1 MIKDIYKTA
10 ETFHNDFYDFLKA
23 VSTQPKKLMITGE
36 LINLYVASGYDKN
49 SGLYEFI
56 EKIQETISLD
66 HSVIL
71 DVRIKIAS
79 IKFYRISLEEFLI
92 EEISSKEFLIYKE
105 TVAKPDTLNSTL
117 NLNFKPFY
125 DKSPAVRDIKYI
137 GSGVEYLNRFLSSQ
151 MFTNEEKWKKNL
163 FDFIRLHNFN
173 GEQLILNDRI
183 KDTKHLNNQINAALA
198 KLGNHPANTPYES
211 IKHILQELGFE
222 KGLGKDAGTITHNL
236 NLLDQ
241 LLNSPD
247 HNALAEFISSIP
259 MILNIAIIS
268 PHGFFGQEGV
278 LGLPDTGGQVVYI
291 LDQVKALEKQLIDSL
306 KKAGLNLLP
315 KIIVLTRLIPNAR
328 GTTCNQRLEKIY
340 GAKNSL
346 ILRVPFREYNK
357 RVTDEWISRFEIW
370 PYLEDFAED
379 SYTALLA
386 EFKKRP
392 DLIIGNYSD
401 GNLVAYLLARKFK
414 VTQCGIAHALE
425 KSKYLYSAL
434 YWYDLEKYYHFSM
447 QFTADLLA
455 INSADFLITSSF
467 QEIAGTEKSIGQYES
482 YMHFTMPGLYR
493 VENGVNPFHVK
504 FNIVSP
510 GVNEKIYFPY
520 TKTKWRLKETKRR
533 IENLFFSNSEDP
545 DVIGWLDNPEKTP
558 IFTMSRLDR
567 IKNISFLV
575 RCFGESEEL
584 QQTSNLIVVAGK
596 IDETMTDDYEE
607 KEQIRLMHELITK
620 YKLHN
625 KIRWIGKLLP
635 KDESGEAYRI
645 IAERRGI
652 FVQPALFEGFGLTVL
667 EAMTSG
673 LPVFATKYGGPLEII
688 QNGVNGFHIDPV
700 NQEETTE
707 KIVRFLSDSYL
718 DPSVWDKLSKAAIK
732 RVTEKYSW
740 KLYSKRLLSL
750 AKLYGFWKYATNLEH
765 EDINAYLDLIYHTI
779 YKSRAKILLEEHMK
793 R

>member
-183 KDTKHLNNQINAALA
+183 KDTKHLNNQINAALT
-198 KLGNHPANTPYES
+198 KLGNHPANTPYEN

-340 GAKNSL
+340 GAKNSW

-700 NQEETTE
+700 NKEETTE
-707 KIVRFLSDSYL
+707 KIVRFLNDSYL

>member
-105 TVAKPDTLNSTL
+105 TVAKPDTLNTTL

-151 MFTNEEKWKKNL
+151 MFTNEERWKKNL

-198 KLGNHPANTPYES
+198 KLGNHPANTPYEN

-306 KKAGLNLLP
+306 KKSGLNLLP

-340 GAKNSL
+340 GAKNSW

-401 GNLVAYLLARKFK
+401 GNLVAYLLAKKFK

-520 TKTKWRLKETKRR
+520 PKTKWRLKETKRR

-707 KIVRFLSDSYL
+707 KIVRFLSDSYI
-718 DPSVWDKLSKAAIK
+718 DSSVWDKLSKAAIK